1 MGAITPLGHAG
12 VLAKLTVDMK
22 TKPVREKLN
31 EEEQLA
37 MVDFVLANPRCASY
51 FTGLLIFLQYFIL
64 TREFSRRSTSIQ
76 K

>member
-1 MGAITPLGHAG
+1 MGTITPLGHAG
-12 VLAKLTVDMK
+12 VLAKLAVDMK

-37 MVDFVLANPRCASY
+37 MVDFILANPRCASY
-51 FTGLLIFLQYFIL
+51 FTGSLQNNQYFTTNKL
-64 TREFSRRSTSIQ
+64 SRRSTSIQ